1 MENPIEDQDQMFTSS
16 TSMSSSERS
25 LPVENVHV
33 EFSEFSNA
41 ANATESNE
49 RVTGQASNTPGDVEV
64 DTGIRQQGS
73 QVYGNQPPVYS
84 GR

>member
-33 EFSEFSNA
+33 EFSE
-41 ANATESNE
+41 
-49 RVTGQASNTPGDVEV
+49 VTKNYNLSHLD
-64 DTGIRQQGS
+64 
-73 QVYGNQPPVYS
+73 
-84 GR
+84 